1 MHPHNMAIEV
11 WCEETWGERPVRIS
25 DWANHDEIVQVLIR
39 LSSSVLIADFLLGTT
54 DGLMIQ
60 QHLHIPLETWNPGS
74 IQGLRT
80 SEGKTR
86 FQHRRQSI
94 YLSSELRVPE
104 WGAALLEDWLMSMRS
119 AVNRPKDR
127 TQRINEMKRMKLSVE
142 RNLEN
147 ASLAKINDE
156 RASLDANWTHRPAIS
171 ELSPASWCPC
181 RGTGP
186 RLLGTRFACC

>member
-1 MHPHNMAIEV
+1 MMGRLSLIHMHPHSMAIEV

-39 LSSSVLIADFLLGTT
+39 LSSSVLIADFLLDS
-54 DGLMIQ
+54 DGKLAIQ

-86 FQHRRQSI
+86 FQHRRHSI

-104 WGAALLEDWLMSMRS
+104 WGAALLEEWLMNMRS
-119 AVNRPKDR
+119 AMNRPKDR
-127 TQRINEMKRMKLSVE
+127 TQRINEIKRMKLSVE
-142 RNLEN
+142 RNLE
-147 ASLAKINDE
+147 S
-156 RASLDANWTHRPAIS
+156 ASLDKVERERVALDAQLDRINERLAN
-171 ELSPASWCPC
+171 
-181 RGTGP
+181 
-186 RLLGTRFACC
+186 

>member
-1 MHPHNMAIEV
+1 MMGRHMLRDMHPHNMAIEV

-39 LSSSVLIADFLLGTT
+39 LSSSVLIADFMLDS
-54 DGLMIQ
+54 DGKLNIQ

-80 SEGKTR
+80 SEGKVR

-104 WGAALLEDWLMSMRS
+104 WGAALLEEWLVSMRS

-127 TQRINEMKRMKLSVE
+127 TQRINEIKRLRLSIE
-142 RNLEN
+142 RNLES
-147 ASLAKINDE
+147 ASLAKVADE
-156 RASLDANWTHRPAIS
+156 RTTLDGQLDRINNRLAN
-171 ELSPASWCPC
+171 
-181 RGTGP
+181 
-186 RLLGTRFACC
+186 

>member
-1 MHPHNMAIEV
+1 MIRALASSTGQNLMMGWRVLKSMHPHNMAIEV

-25 DWANHDEIVQVLIR
+25 DWANHDDVVQVLIR
-39 LSSSVLIADFLLGTT
+39 LSSSVLIADFLMDSNGKLN
-54 DGLMIQ
+54 IQ

-74 IQGLRT
+74 VLGMRT

-104 WGAALLEDWLMSMRS
+104 WGAALLEEWLLSMRS

-127 TQRINEMKRMKLSVE
+127 TQRINEIKRLKLSIE
-142 RNLEN
+142 RNLES
-147 ASLAKINDE
+147 ASLAKVAEEQVMLEGQLDRINN
-156 RASLDANWTHRPAIS
+156 RLAN
-171 ELSPASWCPC
+171 
-181 RGTGP
+181 
-186 RLLGTRFACC
+186 

>member
-25 DWANHDEIVQVLIR
+25 DWANHDDIVQVLIR
-39 LSSSVLIADFLLGTT
+39 LSSSVLIAAFLLDS
-54 DGLMIQ
+54 DGSLLIQ

-74 IQGLRT
+74 IQGIRT

-104 WGAALLEDWLMSMRS
+104 WGAALLEEWLMSMRS

-142 RNLEN
+142 RNLES
-147 ASLAKINDE
+147 ASLSKVNDE
-156 RASLDANWTHRPAIS
+156 RISLDAKLDRIDS
-171 ELSPASWCPC
+171 
-181 RGTGP
+181 
-186 RLLGTRFACC
+186 RLAN